1 MRPCPQSV
9 TMAPERGTPGRMR
22 NVLSSKTPR
31 SRVRLYAAA
40 WTAAV
45 AAIPAYISAGTGD
58 IAGEWIVPERIP
70 LTLLAILAAG
80 ISGYWIGWRLIDPK
94 GDHDS
99 LGALFLG
106 AVICLL
112 SYYLLGVMVGLL
124 QLATRWESYFVGYL
138 NHGFGQPHLYH
149 HDSVYQCPKWVMG
162 NVNDGRYGSIAR
174 PMNGVTIN
182 QRQTVLHHV
191 GHIAI

>member
-1 MRPCPQSV
+1 M
-9 TMAPERGTPGRMR
+9 
-22 NVLSSKTPR
+22 
-31 SRVRLYAAA
+31 
-40 WTAAV
+40 

-112 SYYLLGVMVGLL
+112 SYYLLGVMVGALCMVQKAVTKRLHFPWTYWSFLARRSNIVVDPAVYGPALL
-124 QLATRWESYFVGYL
+124 HSSHLVHVSRRLYCGLYSASATAG
-138 NHGFGQPHLYH
+138 GGP
-149 HDSVYQCPKWVMG
+149 
-162 NVNDGRYGSIAR
+162 
-174 PMNGVTIN
+174 
-182 QRQTVLHHV
+182 
-191 GHIAI
+191 

>member
-1 MRPCPQSV
+1 ML
-9 TMAPERGTPGRMR
+9 
-22 NVLSSKTPR
+22 NIKTPR
-31 SRVRLYAAA
+31 SRLRLYAAA

-45 AAIPAYISAGTGD
+45 AAIPAYIAAGTGN

-80 ISGYWIGWRLIDPK
+80 ISGYWIGWRLIDPN

-112 SYYLLGVMVGLL
+112 AYYLLGVMVGALGMVPKVVTDLAFIFPDTLFVLL
-124 QLATRWESYFVGYL
+124 LALGAILVNAPFLAIVYGIPPTWYTFLIACIAGFVLSFCY
-138 NHGFGQPHLYH
+138 
-149 HDSVYQCPKWVMG
+149 
-162 NVNDGRYGSIAR
+162 RR
-174 PMNGVTIN
+174 
-182 QRQTVLHHV
+182 R
-191 GHIAI
+191 